1 MNSRIATKIFGWIR
15 GCWWNDDYLFVIF
28 FIGHSADPPLYPAR
42 LHWLFH
48 VVWCWW
54 DCVVVRC
61 WCDAGPRKVSRM
73 NATAECASAVPVSG
87 LELESVTLS
96 EHWQR
101 FPNSGHKT
109 DQVSRS
115 SLITRCEWVSAMWTL
130 HRIVIITMHQ
140 PVAAHNAR
148 MEPRAT
154 TWHTH
159 CNRGW
164 CGGAVTRISY
174 FCTIQGGG
182 HCIALLCCMSFSQ
195 EPGVRLEV

>member
-1 MNSRIATKIFGWIR
+1 MV
-15 GCWWNDDYLFVIF
+15 WWSDVDVM
-28 FIGHSADPPLYPAR
+28 
-42 LHWLFH
+42 
-48 VVWCWW
+48 WCWAQESFKNECNSW
-54 DCVVVRC
+54 VCLCSV
-61 WCDAGPRKVSRM
+61 WTGAG
-73 NATAECASAVPVSG
+73 ECH
-87 LELESVTLS
+87 T

-101 FPNSGHKT
+101 FPNFGQKT

-164 CGGAVTRISY
+164 CGGAVTETSY
-174 FCTIQGGG
+174 FCTTLGGG
-182 HCIALLCCMSFSQ
+182 HCIVVLHEFQPGARSTTRSITNRMQNCKVCMNMIWWNFAFKCHWKSIRA
-195 EPGVRLEV
+195 EPAPGQTRQSRAQWCGVWPCFE